1 VTKLPRLYVV
11 MLRYRV
17 AAMIALFLLLGAA
30 REGPL
35 DIGLPYLFAVLAL
48 ASSYVAATAL
58 NDLADEQIDKV
69 NHPLDA
75 GRPLV
80 EGTASRRELLVLHL
94 VASVAALAA
103 AAALGVRAVCL
114 IGVALLLS
122 QIYSARPIRLS
133 YRVAGAPLAL
143 GIAYVLVPYGLGIVA
158 AGGTLRHAWSLLAA
172 ALFLLFCARIVLKDF
187 RDREGDARFGKP
199 TILLR
204 FGKDATCAAS
214 LCALVAGDV
223 VLALALP
230 PALALVVQPLVLAIA
245 WMLRALRRANDGH
258 AEQVA
263 IGIGARTGNGLL
275 LCVLAGLVVRAN
287 GASELEAAVLAAGV
301 AAVFCLSF
309 LSLVSHPDAVT
320 IGYKG

>member
-1 VTKLPRLYVV
+1 

-80 EGTASRRELLVLHL
+80 EGTASRRELLVLHF

-103 AAALGVRAVCL
+103 AAALGVRAICL

-143 GIAYVLVPYGLGIVA
+143 GIAYVLVPYGLGIAA

-172 ALFLLFCARIVLKDF
+172 ALLLLFCARIVLKDF

-309 LSLVSHPDAVT
+309 LSLVSHPDTVT

>member
-1 VTKLPRLYVV
+1 VRKLPLLYVV

-35 DIGLPYLFAVLAL
+35 ELGLPYLFAVLAL

-69 NHPLDA
+69 NHPRDA

-80 EGTASRRELLVLHL
+80 EGTASRRELLVLHV
-94 VASVAALAA
+94 VASAAALAA
-103 AAALGVRAVCL
+103 AVPLGLRAVGL
-114 IGVALLLS
+114 IGVSLVIS
-122 QIYSARPIRLS
+122 QIYSAGPVRLS
-133 YRVAGAPLAL
+133 YRITGAPVAL
-143 GIAYVLVPYGLGIVA
+143 GIAYVAVPYALGIVA
-158 AGGTLRHAWSLLAA
+158 AGGPLRHAWSRLGT

-187 RDREGDARFGKP
+187 RDRDGDALFGKP

-204 FGKDATCAAS
+204 FGKDTTCALS
-214 LCALVAGDV
+214 LCALAAGDV
-223 VLALALP
+223 VLALALR
-230 PALALVVQPLVLAIA
+230 PAPALVVQPLVLAIG
-245 WMLRALRRANDGH
+245 WMLLALRLAEDAR

-275 LCVLAGLVVRAN
+275 LCVLAWLVVHAK

-301 AAVFCLSF
+301 ACVFSLSF
-309 LSLVSHPDAVT
+309 LSLASRPEAVT